1 MKLVIVGGVAGGAS
15 AAARARRLDE
25 HAEIVLLERGPDL
38 SFANC
43 GLPYYLGGEITDRAK
58 LLVTPL
64 ERLRQRYKLDARPL
78 SEVTSIDIKKHEVE
92 IRNLATGTMSRERF
106 DKLILSPGAAPRM
119 PGIPGQDLPGVHS
132 LRSLQDADRIMTR
145 LHAGVKHAVIM
156 GGGFIG
162 LEMAECLAH
171 RGVGVTLIER
181 NPQVLMALDA
191 EIARPVADELATR
204 GVNVLTQRKVTGI
217 HSIHGLLRVTMEGGE
232 SIDAGLVVI
241 GIGVTPESDLAQ
253 KAGLALGKSGGIK
266 VDRHMRTSHPDI
278 YAVGDAVET
287 PNIVTG
293 EHAVVALGGPAN
305 RQGRIAAAHAM
316 GRAESLL
323 DSSYRGSQG
332 TAIVRVFGRTAG
344 CTGASERMLKRLNI
358 AYKTATVHPAHHAG
372 YYPGAEGMT
381 LKVVFAPDDGRILGA
396 QAVGGAGVDKRL
408 DVLAMAIQGKMTV
421 YDLEEA
427 ELCYAPPFGSA
438 KDPVN
443 MAGFVAS
450 GLLRGD
456 HPQVTAAE
464 LHNLIATHTAPMLID
479 VRTESEFQRGT
490 VPGAINIPVDDLRL
504 RMGEVKTMA
513 ASGQVVVFC
522 QVGMRGY
529 LATRIM
535 LQHGIEVLN
544 LSGGYTSWT
553 RVD

>member
-25 HAEIVLLERGPDL
+25 NAEIVLLERGPDV

-64 ERLRQRYKLDARPL
+64 GRLRTRYKLDARPL
-78 SEVTSIDIKKHEVE
+78 SEATSIDLTARELVVRDIGK
-92 IRNLATGTMSRERF
+92 GTTYRERF
-106 DKLILSPGAAPRM
+106 DKLILSPGAAPRL
-119 PGIPGQDLPGVHS
+119 PGVPGQDLPGVHT
-132 LRSLQDADRIMTR
+132 LRNLQDADRIMAR
-145 LHAGVKHAVIM
+145 LRAGVKHAVIM

-162 LEMAECLAH
+162 LEMAECLSH
-171 RGVGVTLIER
+171 RGVKVTLIER
-181 NPQVLMALDA
+181 NPQVLMALDP
-191 EIARPVADELATR
+191 EIARPVADELAAR
-204 GVNVLTQRKVTGI
+204 GVEALTSRKVTAIRAAGD
-217 HSIHGLLRVTMEGGE
+217 LLQVDMEGGE
-232 SIDAGLVVI
+232 SREAGLVVI
-241 GIGVTPESDLAQ
+241 GIGVAAESDLARD
-253 KAGLALGKSGGIK
+253 AGLALGKTGGIR
-266 VDRHMRTSHPDI
+266 VDAHMRTSHPDV

-287 PNIVTG
+287 PSVVTG
-293 EHAVVALGGPAN
+293 ERAVVALGGPAN

-316 GRAESLL
+316 GRP
-323 DSSYRGSQG
+323 DTMRDNCYRGSQG
-332 TAIVRVFGRTAG
+332 TAIVRVFDRTAG
-344 CTGASERMLKRLNI
+344 CTGASERMLRRLGTP
-358 AYKTATVHPAHHAG
+358 YLTATVHPAHHAG

-381 LKVVFAPDDGRILGA
+381 LKVIFDPSSGRLLGA

-408 DVLAMAIQGKMTV
+408 DVLAMAIQGGLTV

-427 ELCYAPPFGSA
+427 ELCYAPPYGSA

-456 HPQVTAAE
+456 HPQITAAE
-464 LHNLIATHTAPMLID
+464 LKQLVTDGNSPPRLD
-479 VRTESEFQRGT
+479 VRTPLEHAKGS
-490 VPGAINIPVDDLRL
+490 VPGAVNIEVDLLRERIAEAKAL
-504 RMGEVKTMA
+504 AGSGEL
-513 ASGQVVVFC
+513 VVFC

-529 LATRIM
+529 LATRIL
-535 LQHGIEVLN
+535 LQNGIRAKN

-553 RVD
+553 RI

>member
-25 HAEIVLLERGPDL
+25 NAEIVLLERGPDV

-43 GLPYYLGGEITDRAK
+43 GLPYYLGGEITDRAR

-64 ERLRQRYKLDARPL
+64 ERLRTRYKLDARPL
-78 SEVTSIDIKKHEVE
+78 CEATAIDLTAKEVE
-92 IRNLATGTMSRERF
+92 VRDIAKGTTRRERF
-106 DKLILSPGAAPRM
+106 DKLILSPGAAPRL
-119 PGIPGQDLPGVHS
+119 PGVPGQDLPGVHT
-132 LRSLQDADRIMTR
+132 LRNLQDADRIMAR
-145 LHAGVKHAVIM
+145 LQAGVKRAVIM

-171 RGVGVTLIER
+171 RGVAVTLIER
-181 NPQVLMALDA
+181 NPQVLMALDP
-191 EIARPVADELATR
+191 EIARPVADELASH
-204 GVNVLTQRKVTGI
+204 GVEILTSRKVTGI
-217 HSIHGLLRVTMEGGE
+217 RAAGDLLHVDMEDGE
-232 SIDAGLVVI
+232 SRDAGLVVI
-241 GIGVTPESDLAQ
+241 GIGVSPESDLARD
-253 KAGLALGKSGGIK
+253 AGLALGRSGGIR
-266 VDRHMRTSHPDI
+266 VDEHMRTSHPDV

-287 PNIVTG
+287 PGVVTG

-316 GRAESLL
+316 GRPDSLR
-323 DSSYRGSQG
+323 DNRYRGSQG
-332 TAIVRVFGRTAG
+332 TAIVRVFGKVAG
-344 CTGASERMLKRLNI
+344 CTGATERTLRRLGTPHL
-358 AYKTATVHPAHHAG
+358 TATVHPSHHAG

-381 LKVVFAPDDGRILGA
+381 LKVVFDPSDGRLLGA

-408 DVLAMAIQGKMTV
+408 DVLAMAIQGRMTV

-456 HPQVTAAE
+456 HPQITSGE
-464 LHNLIATHTAPMLID
+464 LKHLISSGSAPPLLD
-479 VRTESEFQRGT
+479 VRTPSEHARGT
-490 VPGAINIPVDDLRL
+490 VPGAVNIELDLL
-504 RMGEVKTMA
+504 RGRVAEARALAKNGELI
-513 ASGQVVVFC
+513 VFC

-529 LATRIM
+529 LATRIL
-535 LQHGIEVLN
+535 LQHGIKARN
-544 LSGGYTSWT
+544 LSGGYTSWC
-553 RVD
+553 RV

>member
-25 HAEIVLLERGPDL
+25 HAEIVLLERGPDV

-43 GLPYYLGGEITDRAK
+43 GLPYYLSGEITERAK

-78 SEVTSIDIKKHEVE
+78 SEVTSIDIEKHEVE
-92 IRNLATGTMSRERF
+92 VRDVATGTINRERF

-119 PGIPGQDLPGVHS
+119 PGISGQDLPGVHS
-132 LRSLQDADRIMTR
+132 LRSLQDADRIMAR

-162 LEMAECLAH
+162 LEMTECLAH

-181 NPQVLMALDA
+181 NPHVLMALDA
-191 EIARPVADELATR
+191 EIARPVADELTTR

-217 HSIHGLLRVTMEGGE
+217 HSIHGLLRVTMEGEE

-293 EHAVVALGGPAN
+293 ELAVVALGGPAN

-438 KDPVN
+438 KDQ
-443 MAGFVAS
+443 S
-450 GLLRGD
+450 TWRGLWQLDFCGVIIRKSRRQSCGTILL
-456 HPQVTAAE
+456 QA
-464 LHNLIATHTAPMLID
+464 
-479 VRTESEFQRGT
+479 RQR
-490 VPGAINIPVDDLRL
+490 
-504 RMGEVKTMA
+504 
-513 ASGQVVVFC
+513 
-522 QVGMRGY
+522 
-529 LATRIM
+529 
-535 LQHGIEVLN
+535 H
-544 LSGGYTSWT
+544 W
-553 RVD
+553 